1 MRRAL
6 EAAERMFRLDVG
18 SGRLPPFGAT
28 WVCVRDSVN
37 DRTIYLAH
45 RLGHT
50 DVFRAATAEEL
61 STGICKYALSL

>member
-6 EAAERMFRLDVG
+6 HAAERIFRLDD
-18 SGRLPPFGAT
+18 SCRKPPFGAT

-45 RLGHT
+45 RLGYA

-61 STGICKYALSL
+61 SSGICKYALSL